1 MKRRPIPALAALAL
15 SLFLTAGVLA
25 QSSSTYGLTWNNIGA
40 GGGRPASASY
50 VFESTI
56 GQPDAGTMSGSQFTL
71 TGGFHRRSRI
81 GHDECLLADN
91 LKPVSTGV
99 GLGP

>member
-40 GGGRPASASY
+40 GGGQPASASY

-71 TGGFHRRSRI
+71 TGGFIVDHGSAMTNVYLPTILSR
-81 GHDECLLADN
+81 
-91 LKPVSTGV
+91 
-99 GLGP
+99 